1 MRWSGGPWPG
11 DGAGAQMSTDA
22 RARELGM
29 RAEALY
35 RRLVEIEAALGVRQW
50 WLLGR
55 ALPEARL
62 LSEIASLLAVAR
74 AELEAALIHVFGADI
89 SPTEPAEA
97 ESPDGGADET
107 QAAQDPLRL
116 AEQRDQA
123 IGLLRMAALS
133 LPSLLQYAQ
142 MLRQYSGQF
151 ALPSA
156 ATEAFGIVADR
167 LGDVGESLREP
178 PR

>member
-1 MRWSGGPWPG
+1 MGVDP
-11 DGAGAQMSTDA
+11 Q
-22 RARELGM
+22 ARELGM

-35 RRLVEIEAALGVRQW
+35 SRLAEIEAALGVQEW

-74 AELEAALIHVFGADI
+74 AELETALIRVFGANI
-89 SPTEPAEA
+89 ARAEPAEA
-97 ESPDGGADET
+97 EDGGMDAAR
-107 QAAQDPLRL
+107 AAQDPAWL
-116 AEQRDQA
+116 AQRREQALQ
-123 IGLLRMAALS
+123 LLRMVALS
-133 LPSLLQYAQ
+133 LPNLAQYAR
-142 MLRQYSGQF
+142 MLCQYAEQY
-151 ALPSA
+151 ALPTA

-167 LGDVGESLREP
+167 LAEIGESLREP

>member
-11 DGAGAQMSTDA
+11 DGAGSGIGTDA

-35 RRLVEIEAALGVRQW
+35 HRLAEIEAALGVREW

-62 LSEIASLLAVAR
+62 LAEITSLFAVAR
-74 AELEAALIHVFGADI
+74 AELETALIQVFGAAI
-89 SPTEPAEA
+89 SRVESVEATEDRTGDEA
-97 ESPDGGADET
+97 H
-107 QAAQDPLRL
+107 AAQDFALL
-116 AEQRDQA
+116 AERRDQA
-123 IGLLRMAALS
+123 IGLLRMVALS
-133 LPSLLQYAQ
+133 LPNVLQYAR
-142 MLRQYSGQF
+142 MLRQYAEQY
-151 ALPSA
+151 ALPSE
-156 ATEAFGIVADR
+156 ATNAFGITADR
-167 LGDVGESLREP
+167 LAEVSEALREP

>member
-22 RARELGM
+22 RARELGA
-29 RAEALY
+29 RADALY
-35 RRLVEIEAALGVRQW
+35 RRLVEIESALGVREW

-74 AELEAALIHVFGADI
+74 AELETALIQVFGADI
-89 SPTEPAEA
+89 ARAEPTEAEA
-97 ESPDGGADET
+97 SDGGAGET
-107 QAAQDPLRL
+107 QATQDPAWL

-123 IGLLRMAALS
+123 IGLLRMVALS
-133 LPSLLQYAQ
+133 LPNLLQYAQ
-142 MLRQYSGQF
+142 MLRQYAGHY

-167 LGDVGESLREP
+167 LGEVGESLREP

>member
-1 MRWSGGPWPG
+1 
-11 DGAGAQMSTDA
+11 MSTDA
-22 RARELGM
+22 RVRELGM

-35 RRLVEIEAALGVRQW
+35 RRLAEMEAALGVREW

-74 AELEAALIHVFGADI
+74 AELETALIQVFGANI
-89 SPTEPAEA
+89 ARTEPGEV
-97 ESPDGGADET
+97 PDGGADET
-107 QAAQDPLRL
+107 RAAQDPAWL

-123 IGLLRMAALS
+123 IGLLRMVALS
-133 LPSLLQYAQ
+133 LPNLLQYGQ
-142 MLRQYSGQF
+142 MLHQYSRQY

-167 LGDVGESLREP
+167 LGEVSESLREP

>member
-11 DGAGAQMSTDA
+11 DGAGAQMGIDT

-35 RRLVEIEAALGVRQW
+35 HRLAEIEAALGVREW

-74 AELEAALIHVFGADI
+74 AELETALIEVFGAKI
-89 SPTEPAEA
+89 ARTEPAEA
-97 ESPDGGADET
+97 PDTGADEA
-107 QAAQDPLRL
+107 QAAQDPAWL

-123 IGLLRMAALS
+123 LGLLRMVALS
-133 LPSLLQYAQ
+133 LPNLLQYAR
-142 MLRQYSGQF
+142 MLHQYAEQY

-156 ATEAFGIVADR
+156 ATGAFGIVEER
-167 LGDVGESLREP
+167 LTEVDESLREP

>member
-1 MRWSGGPWPG
+1 
-11 DGAGAQMSTDA
+11 MSTDA

-35 RRLVEIEAALGVRQW
+35 RRLVEIEAALGVREW

-74 AELEAALIHVFGADI
+74 AELETALVQVFGANI
-89 SPTEPAEA
+89 TRAEPVET
-97 ESPDGGADET
+97 PDGGADEAR
-107 QAAQDPLRL
+107 AAQDPAWL

-123 IGLLRMAALS
+123 IGLLRMVALS
-133 LPSLLQYAQ
+133 LPNLLQYAQ
-142 MLRQYSGQF
+142 MLRLYSGQY

-167 LGDVGESLREP
+167 LGEVGESLREP

>member
-11 DGAGAQMSTDA
+11 DGAGSRMGTDA

-35 RRLVEIEAALGVRQW
+35 HRLAEIEAAMGVREW

-62 LSEIASLLAVAR
+62 LAEIASLFAVAR
-74 AELEAALIHVFGADI
+74 AELETALIGVFGAAI
-89 SPTEPAEA
+89 ARAEQGDA
-97 ESPDGGADET
+97 LEDGPQDET
-107 QAAQDPLRL
+107 QASRDPELL
-116 AEQRDQA
+116 AERRDQA
-123 IGLLRMAALS
+123 MGLLRMVALS
-133 LPSLLQYAQ
+133 LPNLLQYAR
-142 MLRQYSGQF
+142 MLHRYAEQY
-151 ALPSA
+151 ALPTE
-156 ATEAFGIVADR
+156 ATGAFGIAADR
-167 LGDVGESLREP
+167 LAEVGESLREP

>member
-1 MRWSGGPWPG
+1 
-11 DGAGAQMSTDA
+11 MSIDA
-22 RARELGM
+22 RARELGE

-35 RRLVEIEAALGVRQW
+35 RRLAEIEAALGVREW

-55 ALPEARL
+55 ALSEARL

-74 AELEAALIHVFGADI
+74 AELETALVQVFSANI
-89 SPTEPAEA
+89 TPTEPVEA
-97 ESPDGGADET
+97 ADGDADE
-107 QAAQDPLRL
+107 ALAERDPAWL

-123 IGLLRMAALS
+123 LGLLRMVALS
-133 LPSLLQYAQ
+133 LPNLVKYAQ
-142 MLRQYSGQF
+142 MLHQYSEQY

-156 ATEAFGIVADR
+156 ATDAFSIVADR
-167 LGDVGESLREP
+167 LADVGESLREP